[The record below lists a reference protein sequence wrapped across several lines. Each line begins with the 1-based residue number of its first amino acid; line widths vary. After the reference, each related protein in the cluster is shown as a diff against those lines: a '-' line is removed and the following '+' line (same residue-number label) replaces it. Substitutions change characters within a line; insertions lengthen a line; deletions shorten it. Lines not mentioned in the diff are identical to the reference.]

1 MESEPTPVA
10 LSGTIFDARITNSQ
24 DKNKVAS
31 EEHSEGETTE
41 SDPELDAL
49 TTASNEQPHTVT
61 DRKKKRVSSKTRPV
75 KAGLKRVPRAGIKR
89 AQTAGRKRGRPA
101 GNKRAQTTKRTEPTH
116 DNANDSPRVQKKD
129 TVDDSDKEE
138 VCERSKAPTSNDVA
152 EVATVAQRRQRRK
165 SQKPK
170 MYSPGKFAEK
180 KKRAKLDHDDVY
192 VILCVYNLDE
202 CSNDWIYLN
211 MQSGGFKN
219 AC

>member
-1 MESEPTPVA
+1 MA
-10 LSGTIFDARITNSQ
+10 LSGTIFDARITNRQ

-41 SDPELDAL
+41 SDPELEAL
-49 TTASNEQPHTVT
+49 TTASNEQPDTVT
-61 DRKKKRVSSKTRPV
+61 DGKKKFVSLKTRPV

-101 GNKRAQTTKRTEPTH
+101 GIKRAQTAGAKRASTVRVKRAQTTKRTEPTL

-192 VILCVYNLDE
+192 VIYVF
-202 CSNDWIYLN
+202 II
-211 MQSGGFKN
+211 
-219 AC
+219 